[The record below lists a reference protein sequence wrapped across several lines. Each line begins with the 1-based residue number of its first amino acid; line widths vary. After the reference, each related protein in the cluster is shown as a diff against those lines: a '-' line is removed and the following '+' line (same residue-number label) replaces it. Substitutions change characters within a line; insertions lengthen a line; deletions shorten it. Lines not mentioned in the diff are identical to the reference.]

1 MSGGVGQLSGVALEC
16 RDPAALA
23 DFYSRLTGWPV
34 VHAHADWYSV
44 GESENAGFHLSFQRS
59 PGHQP
64 PTWPDPASSMQLHLH
79 FRVDDLEAAE
89 RAVLALGGTMFDE
102 TISRA
107 TAPESTPIRQV
118 IRSALSRPEIAPS
131 SGEVDGHVMIAGRG
145 STAVASRIVTSHR
158 VASIVRWQPRRR
170 IRSRLCG
177 YRRTVVC
184 RISRSHPR
192 GLAGSLTRSTPQE
205 VR

>member
-23 DFYSRLTGWPV
+23 DFYSGLTGWPV

-64 PTWPDPASSMQLHLH
+64 PTWPDRRRPCSFTCIFGLTTSTQPSEPCSPWAGRCL
-79 FRVDDLEAAE
+79 
-89 RAVLALGGTMFDE
+89 

-131 SGEVDGHVMIAGRG
+131 SSRSGRP
-145 STAVASRIVTSHR
+145 RHD
-158 VASIVRWQPRRR
+158 RWPCRRPLADSQPPMR
-170 IRSRLCG
+170 G
-177 YRRTVVC
+177 TETVVR
-184 RISRSHPR
+184 RISRSHR
-192 GLAGSLTRSTPQE
+192 AGSLVRSTRRE